1 MTKKPVKAVVISP
14 AFGITGID
22 PSLVLSPSADIAET
36 RKKIEAQ
43 VAELG
48 AGIPPY
54 LGGIITDIQ
63 LETPAIGISLSYADC
78 AIAQQAAEMISQ
90 RWTTIAGDHAQG
102 KITAGTAE
110 GVDGPCVATVKVV
123 LAEPGIERN
132 PAYEQI
138 LSSYF
143 TRKAGILNIETQ

>member
-43 VAELG
+43 A
-48 AGIPPY
+48 
-54 LGGIITDIQ
+54 
-63 LETPAIGISLSYADC
+63 ADM
-78 AIAQQAAEMISQ
+78 IAQ
-90 RWTTIAGDHAQG
+90 RWTTMAGDNAQG

-110 GVDGPCVATVKVV
+110 GIDGLCAAAVKVV

-143 TRKAGILNIETQ
+143 TRKAGILNIGTQ